1 MAEKGP
7 QGKLIPPILALLQDK
22 EKNNNSIEN
31 HTETG
36 RNRCQTK

>member
-7 QGKLIPPILALLQDK
+7 QGKLIPPILAVLQDAGK
-22 EKNNNSIEN
+22 TNNGIEN

-36 RNRCQTK
+36 RNT